1 MVSGERSA
9 NAAPNPQ
16 FATLA
21 ILIWAGKP
29 RRCQSRPVMLEQLLR
44 LSIVSDWLRRPNC
57 ARPWPLQSGKG
68 GEIKNMRIDI
78 SI

>member
-1 MVSGERSA
+1 MSGERSDD
-9 NAAPNPQ
+9 AAPTPQ

-21 ILIWAGKP
+21 ILIWAGSKP
-29 RRCQSRPVMLEQLLR
+29 RRRQSRPVMPEQLLR
-44 LSIVSDWLRRPNC
+44 LSIVSDWLRRPSC